1 MNALRLSAATVA
13 LLTATILLSSCDEKK
28 AEEPAV
34 DRPILTAVIQSRPQ
48 VPLDFPGT
56 IEPQVSTQKAFR
68 VSGQIVAR
76 NVTVGDTVQ
85 KGEVLAVLDT
95 AQLKEGVRSAEANVT
110 GAQSQLANAQSVNDR
125 ANALAKEGFASPAQ
139 MESATQSLAAANA
152 NLESAQAQLDKARE
166 QLGYAQLIAD
176 YDGIVTASTI
186 EVGETVAAGASAITI
201 ARPDLRDA
209 VIDVPDDVVG
219 HIANGD
225 PFDIVTLLQPD
236 QKIEGKVREIAPSA
250 DKLTHTVRVKISI
263 GNAPPAFR
271 IGTTIEASGRKTG
284 GETIL
289 VPSQAVMSDNGQL
302 TVWKFDPSGSKVV
315 RTPIEA
321 DEGPETS
328 YVVKSGLK
336 GGDLVAVAGIHAL
349 KDGQQVKLVEE
360 AAR

>member
-1 MNALRLSAATVA
+1 MTFLRLSVTAFATLAAA
-13 LLTATILLSSCDEKK
+13 CLLAACDEKK
-28 AEEPAV
+28 AEAPPE
-34 DRPILTAVIQSRPQ
+34 DRPILTAVVQSRPE
-48 VPLDFPGT
+48 VLLDFPGT
-56 IEPQVSTQKAFR
+56 VEPQVSTQKAFR
-68 VSGQIVAR
+68 VPGQIVAR
-76 NVTVGDTVQ
+76 NVTVGDTVR
-85 KGEVLAVLDT
+85 KGDVLAVLDT
-95 AQLKEGVRSAEANVT
+95 AQLKEGVRSAEASVT
-110 GAQSQLANAQSVNDR
+110 GAQSQLANAQSVDDR

-139 MESATQSLAAANA
+139 LDSASQSLAAANA

-176 YDGIVTASTI
+176 YDGIVTASSI
-186 EVGETVAAGASAITI
+186 EVGENVAAGAPAITI

-219 HIANGD
+219 HIAAGD
-225 PFDIVTLLQPD
+225 LFEISTLLQPD
-236 QKIEGKVREIAPSA
+236 KTIEGKVREIAPSA

-263 GNAPPAFR
+263 GNAAEVFR
-271 IGTTIEASGRKTG
+271 IGTTIEASARKNG

-289 VPSQAVMSDNGQL
+289 VPSDAVMSDDGKL
-302 TVWKFDPSGSKVV
+302 TVWKFDRAGSKVV

-321 DEGPETS
+321 AEGPGNS

>member
-1 MNALRLSAATVA
+1 MTFLRLSVTAFATLAAA
-13 LLTATILLSSCDEKK
+13 CLLAACDEKK
-28 AEEPAV
+28 AEAPPE
-34 DRPILTAVIQSRPQ
+34 DRPILTAVVQSRPE
-48 VPLDFPGT
+48 VLLDFPGT
-56 IEPQVSTQKAFR
+56 VEPQVSTQKAFR
-68 VSGQIVAR
+68 VPGQIVAR
-76 NVTVGDTVQ
+76 NVTVGDTVR
-85 KGEVLAVLDT
+85 KGDVLAVLDT
-95 AQLKEGVRSAEANVT
+95 AQLKEGVRSAEASVT
-110 GAQSQLANAQSVNDR
+110 GAQSQLANAQSVDDR

-139 MESATQSLAAANA
+139 LDSASQSLAAANA

-176 YDGIVTASTI
+176 YDGIVTASSI
-186 EVGETVAAGASAITI
+186 EVGENVAAGAPAITI

-219 HIANGD
+219 HIAAGD
-225 PFDIVTLLQPD
+225 LFEISTLLQPD
-236 QKIEGKVREIAPSA
+236 KTIEGKVREIAPSA

-263 GNAPPAFR
+263 GNAAEVFR
-271 IGTTIEASGRKTG
+271 IGTTIEASARKSG

-289 VPSQAVMSDNGQL
+289 VPSDAVMSDDGKL
-302 TVWKFDPSGSKVV
+302 TVWKFDRAGSKVV
-315 RTPIEA
+315 RTSIEA
-321 DEGPETS
+321 AEGPGNS

>member
-1 MNALRLSAATVA
+1 MKALRLSSMALAVLAAA
-13 LLTATILLSSCDEKK
+13 LLLSACEEKEAEAP
-28 AEEPAV
+28 AEE
-34 DRPILTAVIQSRPQ
+34 RPILTATVQSRPE
-48 VPLDFPGT
+48 VVLDFPGT

-68 VSGQIVAR
+68 VPGQVVAR
-76 NVTVGDTVQ
+76 NVNVGDTVH
-85 KGEVLAVLDT
+85 KGDVLAVLDT
-95 AQLKEGVRSAEANVT
+95 AQLKEGVRSAEASVT
-110 GAQSQLANAQSVNDR
+110 GAQSQLTNAQSVDDR

-139 MESATQSLAAANA
+139 LDSASQSLTAANA

-176 YDGIVTASTI
+176 YDGIVTASNI
-186 EVGETVAAGASAITI
+186 EVGETVAASAPAITI

-219 HIANGD
+219 RISTGD
-225 PFDIVTLLQPD
+225 VFDVTTVLQTD
-236 QKIEGKVREIAPSA
+236 KKIEGKVREIAPSA
-250 DKLTHTVRVKISI
+250 DKLTHTVRVRISI
-263 GNAPPAFR
+263 GNAPEVFR
-271 IGTTIEASGRKTG
+271 IGTTIEASARKTG

-289 VPSQAVMSDNGQL
+289 VPSDAVMSDDGKL
-302 TVWKFDPSGSKVV
+302 TVWKFDRASSKVV
-315 RTPIEA
+315 KTTIEA
-321 DEGPETS
+321 AEGPGTS